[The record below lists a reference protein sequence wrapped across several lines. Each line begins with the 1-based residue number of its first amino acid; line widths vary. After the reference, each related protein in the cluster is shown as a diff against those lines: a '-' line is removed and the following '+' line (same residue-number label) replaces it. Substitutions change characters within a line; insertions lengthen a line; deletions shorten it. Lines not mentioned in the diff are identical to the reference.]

1 MNSKT
6 QIAWVKSRLRLNG
19 QISRN
24 EALANYISRLGAIIL
39 VLKKQ
44 GWTIDS
50 GYDGHRNYVYKLK
63 SAPYIPKL
71 VWDEEKQAMVYAP
84 LIHTERLD
92 LIN

>member
-6 QIAWVKSRLRLNG
+6 QIAWAKQQLRSKG

-44 GWTIDS
+44 GWEFES
-50 GYDGHRNYVYKLK
+50 GYDGHNNYVYKVIK
-63 SAPYIPKL
+63 KPTIPQL
-71 VWDEEKQAMVYAP
+71 VWSEAKRAMVYK
-84 LIHTERLD
+84 LEDFQRKL
-92 LIN
+92 L